1 MTEAVLSLS
10 DSSAQNPAVAG
21 TKGANLARMVAA
33 GISVPQ
39 GFVVTTEVF
48 ANATSKRR
56 SNIISKIS
64 GIQTSELDE
73 LTRASDI
80 ARNIVLNSELPDSVV
95 SDIQSA
101 YQELG
106 LGAVSV
112 RSSATDEDLSKAS
125 FAGQYDTF
133 LNVLSLES
141 LIERLIDVWASL
153 YSPQVI
159 AYRLGNG
166 VAHDDVRM
174 AVVVQRQLN
183 PEVAGVLFTRNPLT
197 GENQIVVNA
206 VLGEGVVAGS
216 TAADHF
222 ILEPDTGKVIKS
234 DIVTKESKI
243 ASVPKGGVKRRP
255 VPEELQASP
264 TLDETQL
271 AALAALG
278 QRVSSLF
285 GGPQDVE
292 FAIEK
297 GWSSAFRPGQL
308 QES

>member
-1 MTEAVLSLS
+1 MTEALLSLS

-80 ARNIVLNSELPDSVV
+80 ARNIVLNSKLPDSVV

-112 RSSATDEDLSKAS
+112 HSSATDEDLSKAS

-183 PEVAGVLFTRNPLT
+183 PEVTGVLFTRNPLT
-197 GENQIVVNA
+197 GEN
-206 VLGEGVVAGS
+206 
-216 TAADHF
+216 
-222 ILEPDTGKVIKS
+222 
-234 DIVTKESKI
+234 
-243 ASVPKGGVKRRP
+243 
-255 VPEELQASP
+255 
-264 TLDETQL
+264 
-271 AALAALG
+271 
-278 QRVSSLF
+278 
-285 GGPQDVE
+285 
-292 FAIEK
+292 
-297 GWSSAFRPGQL
+297 
-308 QES
+308 